1 VKLKFPISVCFA
13 MAVAMALTVLT
24 APRAARADS
33 TDACIQAS
41 DEGQVLRDRGKL
53 IAARERFV
61 ACSNESCPR
70 LVRTD
75 CISWLA
81 DIDKRIPSV
90 VLSATDPDGNDT
102 ADVAVTMDGAPLASR
117 LAARA
122 IQVDPGPHRFR
133 FERPGSAPVEENVIL
148 REGEL
153 RRAVSVR
160 FLGPPQRRGAE
171 PGPSGGTRPSRGA
184 ATVAIALF
192 GVTLAGGGLF
202 AYFGATALR
211 DADHLR
217 ATCAGSCSPSD
228 VDSIRTR
235 EIVANV
241 ALGTGI
247 AAAVAGTLTLLVG
260 PKEPAPSV
268 TVAAAPGGGVL
279 SLSARF

>member
-1 VKLKFPISVCFA
+1 MLRHPLSSCLR
-13 MAVAMALTVLT
+13 VAAALTVL
-24 APRAARADS
+24 ASPLVARADA

-61 ACSNESCPR
+61 ACSNDTCPR

-75 CISWLA
+75 CVSWLA

-102 ADVAVTMDGAPLASR
+102 ADVTVTMDGAALASR
-117 LAARA
+117 LEARA
-122 IQVDPGPHRFR
+122 ITVDPGPHRFR
-133 FERPGSAPVEENVIL
+133 FERAGSPPVDEKVIL

-153 RRAVSVR
+153 RREVVVR
-160 FLGPPQRRGAE
+160 FSRTPRRAAAE
-171 PGPSGGTRPSRGA
+171 TGPSAGSRPSRGA
-184 ATVAIALF
+184 ATAAIALF
-192 GVTLAGGGLF
+192 GVTLASGGLF

-217 ATCAGSCSPSD
+217 ATCAGSCSPDD
-228 VDSIRTR
+228 VDAIRTR

-241 ALGTGI
+241 ALGTGL
-247 AAAVAGTLTLLVG
+247 AAAAAGTLTLLVG
-260 PKEPAPSV
+260 PKEPAPSL
-268 TVAAAPGGGVL
+268 TVEATPGGGIV
-279 SLSARF
+279 SLGAHF